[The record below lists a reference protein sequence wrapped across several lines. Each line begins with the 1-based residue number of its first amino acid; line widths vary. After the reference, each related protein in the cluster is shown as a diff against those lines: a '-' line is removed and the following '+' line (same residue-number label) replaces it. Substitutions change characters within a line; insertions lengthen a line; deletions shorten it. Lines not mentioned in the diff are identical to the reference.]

1 VAVAVA
7 VTGADTAADQAADL
21 SILAKQKTDFGRAK
35 RLTIA
40 LIAGKTFRSQG

>member
-1 VAVAVA
+1 VAVA
-7 VTGADTAADQAADL
+7 GADTAADQAADL

-40 LIAGKTFRSQG
+40 LIAGKTFRLQG